1 MTHDGASTLI
11 TAGTDIDLAYAN
23 GAFIAMAET
32 YPPRWAREA
41 AEFRA
46 AMGTCAHLD
55 LHYGPKPRQQFD
67 LFLPDGAP
75 RGLLVFVHGGYWLEF
90 GRESWSH
97 LAFGAI
103 SRGWA
108 VSLPSYSLAPSARL
122 HEMTREIATAVEA
135 AAALVPGPVVVTG
148 HSAGGHLSAR
158 MGCADV
164 VLDTN
169 VLRVVPISPLSD
181 LEPIAAT
188 RMNAQLRLDAAEV
201 AAESPA
207 RLPLRPGCAAHVWVG
222 AQERPSFLWQAR
234 LLSEEWDCP
243 WTACAGKHHFDVIE
257 DLADPESRLVDVCLG
272 Q

>member
-1 MTHDGASTLI
+1 MTLSD
-11 TAGTDIDLAYAN
+11 DIDRAYSN
-23 GAFIAMAET
+23 GAFIANAET
-32 YPPRWAREA
+32 YPPRWESEA
-41 AEFRA
+41 AGFRA
-46 AMGTCAHLD
+46 AMGSRARLG
-55 LHYGPKPRQQFD
+55 LAYGPGPRQQFD
-67 LFLPDGAP
+67 LFLPDGVP
-75 RGLLVFVHGGYWLEF
+75 KGLLVFVHGGYWLEF

-97 LAFGAI
+97 LASGAV

-122 HEMTREIATAVEA
+122 HEMTREIARSVEA

-158 MGCADV
+158 MGCADI
-164 VLDTN
+164 VLDAK
-169 VLRVVPISPLSD
+169 VVRVVPISPLSD

-188 RMNAQLRLDAAEV
+188 RMNAELRLDPAEV

-207 RLPLRPGCAAHVWVG
+207 RLPLRAGCAAHVWVG

-243 WTACAGKHHFDVIE
+243 WTAAKGKHHFNVIE
-257 DLADPESRLVDVCLG
+257 DLADPASGLVDICLG
-272 Q
+272 E